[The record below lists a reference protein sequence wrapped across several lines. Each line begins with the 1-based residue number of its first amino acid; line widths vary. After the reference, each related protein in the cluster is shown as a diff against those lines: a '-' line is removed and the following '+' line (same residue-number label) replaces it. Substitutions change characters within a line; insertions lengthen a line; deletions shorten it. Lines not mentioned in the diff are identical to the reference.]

1 MTEPSKE
8 AIERACEMLN
18 GATSNWSAENCSSN
32 PIVVA
37 FARFIQEVSDVAR
50 LNDMIVERFAQKMVL
65 GQNWKDRAARVR
77 EANKA
82 LILPDPE
89 PDVLAE
95 ACKAII
101 GESYVTIE
109 PIQDAFIDDLRAE
122 IAKRNHAV
130 RKVSE

>member
-37 FARFIQEVSDVAR
+37 FARFIQEVSDVAK
-50 LNDMIVERFAQKMVL
+50 LNDMIVERFAQEMVL

-95 ACKAII
+95 AGRKVGMALYRIKALALELDKR
-101 GESYVTIE
+101 GY
-109 PIQDAFIDDLRAE
+109 E
-122 IAKRNHAV
+122 I